1 MEILEYN
8 QLTNHTL
15 DSQSGSTGLGTI
27 GATLSGKDIVVT
39 YSPIAGV
46 TTTFVNVLAVGF
58 SSGLSWSWNW
68 CICLTKLSAEG
79 VDIASSGSPTA
90 TMLVDMVIPQ
100 TPMLM
105 LHMESLL
112 SLIKQ
117 IIFMKCLNS
126 PLLMMTQIYL

>member
-58 SSGLSWSWNW
+58 SLRV
-68 CICLTKLSAEG
+68 ILELELMH
-79 VDIASSGSPTA
+79 
-90 TMLVDMVIPQ
+90 MLY
-100 TPMLM
+100 
-105 LHMESLL
+105 
-112 SLIKQ
+112 K
-117 IIFMKCLNS
+117 IISRGC
-126 PLLMMTQIYL
+126 